1 LLAVA
6 FALGISGCG
15 APTKQPGQQ
24 GTAGH
29 SPFREIAA
37 ETGLDFVHDSGMTG
51 HWWMNEIMAPGGSVF
66 DFDNDGDLDIYC
78 VQGMPVGRNG
88 PEAGVAAQGDRLL
101 KNELIPSGRLRF
113 TDVTATAL
121 TAGAHYGM
129 GAAAADYDGDGWVD
143 LYVTEFNGPNRLLR
157 NNGDGTFTDVTAR
170 AGVSDG
176 RWSTSASWADY
187 DGDGRLDLFVA
198 NYVRLNQ
205 ATHRV
210 CRDFAGR
217 PLHCP
222 PSSYEGEPSRLF
234 RNQGNGR
241 FTDVSA
247 TSGIGAKAAPGLGV
261 IAADFDGDGLTDFYV
276 ANDAKPNHLWR
287 NGGAGRFEESG
298 LTTASAVNEDG
309 KAEASMGLLAGDFDG
324 DGDWDLFATHLTGEK
339 NTLYRNEGGGVFTD
353 SSAAMGMDAPTRPF
367 TGFGTAAVDV
377 DNDGWQDVFVAN
389 GAISPLEEQRKVDAY
404 PFRQVMLLFRN
415 LAGTRFEEWTG
426 LDRRMLIG
434 RGVAAGDLDNDGFV
448 DLVVFSC
455 QGPVS
460 LLRNEHGGGN
470 GWLGLRL
477 VTADGKRDALG
488 AVAEAHVE
496 GGRVIK
502 RRSHTDG
509 SYLSSN
515 DPRVV
520 FGLGAAGEVARV
532 AVQWPDGSRETWSG
546 PAANR
551 YEVLR
556 QGTGKR
562 EEPR

>member
-1 LLAVA
+1 
-6 FALGISGCG
+6 
-15 APTKQPGQQ
+15 
-24 GTAGH
+24 
-29 SPFREIAA
+29 
-37 ETGLDFVHDSGMTG
+37 M
-51 HWWMNEIMAPGGSVF
+51 
-66 DFDNDGDLDIYC
+66 
-78 VQGMPVGRNG
+78 
-88 PEAGVAAQGDRLL
+88 
-101 KNELIPSGRLRF
+101 
-113 TDVTATAL
+113 
-121 TAGAHYGM
+121 
-129 GAAAADYDGDGWVD
+129 
-143 LYVTEFNGPNRLLR
+143 
-157 NNGDGTFTDVTAR
+157 
-170 AGVSDG
+170 
-176 RWSTSASWADY
+176 
-187 DGDGRLDLFVA
+187 
-198 NYVRLNQ
+198 
-205 ATHRV
+205 
-210 CRDFAGR
+210 
-217 PLHCP
+217 
-222 PSSYEGEPSRLF
+222 
-234 RNQGNGR
+234 
-241 FTDVSA
+241 
-247 TSGIGAKAAPGLGV
+247 
-261 IAADFDGDGLTDFYV
+261 
-276 ANDAKPNHLWR
+276 
-287 NGGAGRFEESG
+287 
-298 LTTASAVNEDG
+298 TASAVNEDG

-353 SSAAMGMDAPTRPF
+353 SSAAMGMDAPSRPF

-389 GAISPLEEQRKVDAY
+389 GAIAQLEEQRKVDAY
-404 PFRQVMLLFRN
+404 PFRQAMLLFRN

-520 FGLGAAGEVARV
+520 FGLGAAGKVARV

-546 PAANR
+546 LAANR